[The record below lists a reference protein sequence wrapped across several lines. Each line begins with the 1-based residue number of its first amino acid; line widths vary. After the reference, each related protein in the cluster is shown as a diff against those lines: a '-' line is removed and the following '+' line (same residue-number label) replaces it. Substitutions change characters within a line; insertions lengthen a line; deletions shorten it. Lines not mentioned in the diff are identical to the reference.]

1 MYVVGLMSG
10 TSLDG
15 IDTALTDISEISSN
29 DFDVKVINFINTPY
43 DNLTRNKILECCDP
57 KTGSVDKICR
67 LNFELGELF
76 AKSVE
81 KIASLTNIKLSNI
94 ELIGSHGQTIYHDV
108 ENDYVS
114 SLQIGEAGVIAQRT
128 GITTISNFRARDIAA
143 GGQGAPLVPYV
154 DYILFKSNQYNRVL
168 QNIGGI
174 GNYTYIPKN
183 GKIEDIQGTDTGPGN
198 MLIDGV
204 IQILTNGE
212 KTFDKDG
219 EMAIKGTVS
228 TELLNE
234 LKKHPFISKKA
245 PKTTG
250 REAFGLNYARK
261 IVNIGKELHLSNE
274 DIIATVTNFTAF
286 TIVDAYQRFIRNKI
300 DQIIISGGGSYNPT
314 LILMI
319 KSYVKMLLGENVVV
333 MILEQLGYSSD
344 AKEAVA
350 FAILAYQTFKRRCN
364 NVPQITGAKYSVIL
378 GDITP

>member
-15 IDTALTDISEISSN
+15 IDTALIDISEISSN

-378 GDITP
+378 GDVTP

>member
-15 IDTALTDISEISSN
+15 IDTALIDISEISSN

-300 DQIIISGGGSYNPT
+300 DQIIFSGGGSYNPT

>member
-15 IDTALTDISEISSN
+15 IDTALIDISEISSN

-364 NVPQITGAKYSVIL
+364 NVPQITGAKCHVIL

>member
-10 TSLDG
+10 TSIDG
-15 IDTALTDISEISSN
+15 IDAALIDVTEKGPEELN
-29 DFDVKVINFINTPY
+29 VKVLNFINTTY
-43 DNLTRNKILECCDP
+43 DKNTRKKILECCDP
-57 KTGSVDKICR
+57 QTGSVDKVCR

-81 KIASLTNIKLSNI
+81 KIVSLTNLKLQDIK
-94 ELIGSHGQTIYHDV
+94 LIGSHGQTIYHDV
-108 ENDYVS
+108 ENDFIS
-114 SLQIGEAGVIAQRT
+114 SLQIGEAAVIAQRT
-128 GITTISNFRARDIAA
+128 GVTTISNFRARDIAA

-154 DYILFKSNQYNRVL
+154 DYILFKSDQYNRVL

-174 GNYTYIPKN
+174 GNYTFIPQN
-183 GKIEDIQGTDTGPGN
+183 GKLDDIKGTDTGPGN

-219 EMAIKGTVS
+219 EMAKKGTVS
-228 TELLNE
+228 MELLDE
-234 LKKHPFISKKA
+234 LKKHPFINKKA

-250 REAFGLNYARK
+250 REAFGLNYARE
-261 IVNIGKELHLSNE
+261 IVKKAKALNLKNE
-274 DIIATVTNFTAF
+274 DVVATVTNFTGF
-286 TIVDAYQRFIRNKI
+286 TIVDAYQRFIGNKI

-333 MILEQLGYSSD
+333 MTLEQLGYSSD

>member
-15 IDTALTDISEISSN
+15 IDTALIDISEISSN

-274 DIIATVTNFTAF
+274 DIIATVTYFTAF

-314 LILMI
+314 LIMMI

>member
-15 IDTALTDISEISSN
+15 IDTALIDISEISSN

-43 DNLTRNKILECCDP
+43 DNITRNKILECCDP

-234 LKKHPFISKKA
+234 LKKHPFIKKKA

>member
-10 TSLDG
+10 TSVDG
-15 IDTALTDISEISSN
+15 IDAALIDVTEKGPEELS
-29 DFDVKVINFINTPY
+29 VKVLNFINTIY
-43 DNLTRNKILECCDP
+43 DKNTREKILECCDP
-57 KTGSVDKICR
+57 QTGSVDKVCR

-81 KIASLTNIKLSNI
+81 KIVSLTNLKLQDIK
-94 ELIGSHGQTIYHDV
+94 LIGSHGQTIYHDV
-108 ENDYVS
+108 ENDFIS
-114 SLQIGEAGVIAQRT
+114 SLQIGEAAVIAQRT

-154 DYILFKSNQYNRVL
+154 DYILFKSDQYNRVL

-174 GNYTYIPKN
+174 GNYTFIPRN
-183 GKIEDIQGTDTGPGN
+183 GKLDDIKGTDTGPGN

-219 EMAIKGTVS
+219 EMAKKGTVS
-228 TELLNE
+228 IELLDE
-234 LKKHPFISKKA
+234 LKKHPFINKKA

-250 REAFGLNYARK
+250 REAFGLNYARE
-261 IVNIGKELHLSNE
+261 IVKKAKALNLKNE
-274 DIIATVTNFTAF
+274 DVVATVTNFTSF
-286 TIVDAYQRFIRNKI
+286 TIVDAYQRFIGNNI

-333 MILEQLGYSSD
+333 MTLEQLGYSSD

-364 NVPQITGAKYSVIL
+364 NVPQITGAKCHVIL

>member
-183 GKIEDIQGTDTGPGN
+183 AKIEDIQGTDTGPGN

>member
-15 IDTALTDISEISSN
+15 IDTALIDISEISSN

>member
-43 DNLTRNKILECCDP
+43 DNITRKKILECCDP

-183 GKIEDIQGTDTGPGN
+183 AKIEDIQGTDTGPGN

-228 TELLNE
+228 IELLNE

-250 REAFGLNYARK
+250 REAFGLNYARE
-261 IVNIGKELHLSNE
+261 IVNIGKKLHLSNE

-286 TIVDAYQRFIRNKI
+286 TIIDAYQRFIGNEI

-333 MILEQLGYSSD
+333 MTLEQLGYSSD

-378 GDITP
+378 GDVTP

>member
-15 IDTALTDISEISSN
+15 IDTALIDISEISSN

-314 LILMI
+314 LIMMI

>member
-1 MYVVGLMSG
+1 
-10 TSLDG
+10 
-15 IDTALTDISEISSN
+15 
-29 DFDVKVINFINTPY
+29 
-43 DNLTRNKILECCDP
+43 
-57 KTGSVDKICR
+57 
-67 LNFELGELF
+67 
-76 AKSVE
+76 
-81 KIASLTNIKLSNI
+81 
-94 ELIGSHGQTIYHDV
+94 IGSHGQTIYHDV

>member
-15 IDTALTDISEISSN
+15 IDTALIDISEISSN

-154 DYILFKSNQYNRVL
+154 DYILFKSDQYNRVL

>member
-15 IDTALTDISEISSN
+15 IDTALIDISEISTN

-43 DNLTRNKILECCDP
+43 DNITRNKILECCDP

-183 GKIEDIQGTDTGPGN
+183 AKIEDIQGTDTGPGN

-228 TELLNE
+228 IELLNE

-261 IVNIGKELHLSNE
+261 IVNIGKKLHLSNE

-286 TIVDAYQRFIRNKI
+286 TIIDAYQRFIGNEI

-333 MILEQLGYSSD
+333 MTLEQLGYSSD

-378 GDITP
+378 GDVTP

>member
-1 MYVVGLMSG
+1 M
-10 TSLDG
+10 
-15 IDTALTDISEISSN
+15 
-29 DFDVKVINFINTPY
+29 
-43 DNLTRNKILECCDP
+43 
-57 KTGSVDKICR
+57 
-67 LNFELGELF
+67 
-76 AKSVE
+76 
-81 KIASLTNIKLSNI
+81 KLYLYS
-94 ELIGSHGQTIYHDV
+94 
-108 ENDYVS
+108 
-114 SLQIGEAGVIAQRT
+114 
-128 GITTISNFRARDIAA
+128 
-143 GGQGAPLVPYV
+143 
-154 DYILFKSNQYNRVL
+154 
-168 QNIGGI
+168 
-174 GNYTYIPKN
+174 KN
-183 GKIEDIQGTDTGPGN
+183 GKLDDIQGTDTGPGN

-250 REAFGLNYARK
+250 REAFGLNYARE
-261 IVNIGKELHLSNE
+261 IVKKAKALNLKNE
-274 DIIATVTNFTAF
+274 DVVATVTNFTGF
-286 TIVDAYQRFIRNKI
+286 TIVDAYQRFIGNKMN
-300 DQIIISGGGSYNPT
+300 QIIISGGGRYNPT

-333 MILEQLGYSSD
+333 MTLEQLGYSSD

>member
-15 IDTALTDISEISSN
+15 IDTALIDISEISTN

-43 DNLTRNKILECCDP
+43 DNITRNKILECCDP
-57 KTGSVDKICR
+57 KTGSVDKICQ

-183 GKIEDIQGTDTGPGN
+183 AKIEDIQGTDTGPGN

-228 TELLNE
+228 IELLNE

-250 REAFGLNYARK
+250 REAFGLNYARE
-261 IVNIGKELHLSNE
+261 IVNIGKKLHLSNE

-286 TIVDAYQRFIRNKI
+286 TIIDAYQRFIGNEI

-333 MILEQLGYSSD
+333 MTLEQLGYSSD

-350 FAILAYQTFKRRCN
+350 FAILAYQTFNRRCN

-378 GDITP
+378 GDVTP

>member
-15 IDTALTDISEISSN
+15 IDTALIDISEISSN

-314 LILMI
+314 LIMMI

-333 MILEQLGYSSD
+333 MTLEQLGYSSD